1 LHRSH
6 FPSVQLV
13 RLNTLYIDDLIQILF
28 ERTDWL
34 FQESHPNKSRRCA
47 LMALG
52 GYGRSEMSLYSDVD
66 LLFVYPDKPEEYLSA
81 LMDSILYVLWDTG
94 LDVGYA
100 TRSLKDC
107 RKIIKDDVVTWTS
120 MLDAR
125 KLAGDKAVAEEFLK
139 GMKEEMASQSSITR
153 FVEAK
158 LKENEER
165 RERFGGSVYR
175 S

>member
-1 LHRSH
+1 MIFKKKSNLKTQLIPLEDPPEELAPYRIPFKIGESAVESAREYLRVCREQLQNLHRSH

-52 GYGRSEMSLYSDVD
+52 GYGRSEMSFYSDVA

-100 TRSLKDC
+100 
-107 RKIIKDDVVTWTS
+107 
-120 MLDAR
+120 
-125 KLAGDKAVAEEFLK
+125 
-139 GMKEEMASQSSITR
+139 
-153 FVEAK
+153 
-158 LKENEER
+158 
-165 RERFGGSVYR
+165 
-175 S
+175 